1 MPVAEHVTEQER
13 RNQEATKKQQAEI
26 ERKQKIRAA
35 AAQLRQQGKELH
47 KQNKAIRDKMKEYK
61 EACGSDLLQLRAE
74 NESLA
79 AEGVELRQSLA
90 LLKQTAG
97 V

>member
-35 AAQLRQQGKELH
+35 AADLRQKGKELH
-47 KQNKAIRDKMKEYK
+47 KQNKAIRDEMKEYK
-61 EACGSDLLQLRAE
+61 EICGADLLQLRAE

-79 AEGVELRQSLA
+79 AERAELRQSLA